1 MPDFPRPFSGNK
13 NKKKKKAAKAAAK
26 VGRLVK
32 SLGEN
37 EGLRKAT
44 ELTRKALPD
53 VVKNIADRTR
63 EMGGPNM
70 ETPLDKALVGN
81 QKNLN
86 EGLRKAI
93 EAAPENPVKMIS
105 TGVAGVDPMSGMPQ
119 ANQLAPSPIN
129 PRALGSMQPQ
139 IPSITGQPVAGAYDR
154 VMPAPAQT
162 GLAAPL
168 QHKMKRMHIHPT
180 EFTGKIQTKP
190 DGQEYSLIEL
200 DGNQKVPDTL
210 QPAGLKFGKGIVKD
224 GYLEG
229 SQDLPAFKTGDK
241 TFTLNINK

>member
-1 MPDFPRPFSGNK
+1 MGDFPRPFSGNK
-13 NKKKKKAAKAAAK
+13 TKKQSKDHFKKFIEEASILTSAGKPEEMPLFEAPNVGKLPAKEAP
-26 VGRLVK
+26 
-32 SLGEN
+32 
-37 EGLRKAT
+37 RKKT
-44 ELTRKALPD
+44 K
-53 VVKNIADRTR
+53 

-70 ETPLDKALVGN
+70 KAPLEKALVGN
-81 QKNLN
+81 QQNLN
-86 EGLRKAI
+86 EGLKAAI
-93 EAAPENPVKMIS
+93 EASPATMIS
-105 TGVAGVDPMSGMPQ
+105 TGVAGMDPMTGMPQ

-129 PRALGSMQPQ
+129 PNALGSFQSQ
-139 IPSITGQPVAGAYDR
+139 IPSVAGQQVSGSFDR

-168 QHKMKRMHIHPT
+168 QHKMKGGKTHIHPT

-190 DGQEYSLIEL
+190 DGKEYSLIEL

-210 QPAGLKFGKGIVKD
+210 QTAGLKFPKRLVNKE

-229 SQDLPAFKTGDK
+229 SMDLAATKTGPK